1 MRPVA
6 IEYGVN
12 QYRFR
17 YCSPRYRSIA
27 QGANQIVQPFRTIV
41 VDVAKL
47 RDYCLADSHPRGRHK
62 ARVFHSRLGLT
73 AADADVLQQALLEA
87 ARDRP
92 QDLHPSQSDRY
103 GQRYVLDFEMTTPGG
118 TAVVRSGW
126 IAPVG
131 QDVLHFLTC
140 YIL

>member
-17 YCSPRYRSIA
+17 YCSPRYRSIRPGR
-27 QGANQIVQPFRTIV
+27 QS
-41 VDVAKL
+41 
-47 RDYCLADSHPRGRHK
+47 DSAAISNDRGRRGEATRLLPRRFPSPRPTK
-62 ARVFHSRLGLT
+62 ARVFNSRLGLT

-92 QDLHPSQSDRY
+92 QDLHPTQSDRY
-103 GQRYVLDFEMTTPGG
+103 GQRYVVDFEMTPPGG
-118 TAVVRSGW
+118 TAVV
-126 IAPVG
+126 
-131 QDVLHFLTC
+131 
-140 YIL
+140 